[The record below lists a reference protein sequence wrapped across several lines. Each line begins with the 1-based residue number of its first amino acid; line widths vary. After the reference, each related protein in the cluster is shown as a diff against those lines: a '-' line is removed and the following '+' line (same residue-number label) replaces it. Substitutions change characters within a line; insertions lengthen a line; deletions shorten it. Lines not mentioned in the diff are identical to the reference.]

1 VLDVNR
7 PSIAPVGEISQPPS
21 GGPYRS
27 WVDRM
32 LEGFRADPDRVVV
45 RDASRGLTGGD
56 FAGTIDG
63 YAWAL
68 AARGLG
74 AGDRVALLATES
86 PEALAVRYAVALVG
100 AASVFTPD
108 TGRPEQLVRF
118 LKQIRPRLLVVFP
131 ETAPDAQA
139 AAARILSDETVS
151 VGPVDGLADLAE
163 EAAAQDDMPFVGRA
177 QPDDLA
183 VLIASGGTTGGSK
196 ASMRSFDAYAALV
209 GDVREPDRKLLVCS
223 AFAYVSQ
230 VLVAQ
235 TLLGGGSVTLRDRFD
250 PAELLRVI
258 EAEGIT
264 QLSLV
269 EPLLA
274 EFADHPDLPEY
285 DLSTL
290 RRVSHIGAVAPASF
304 RRRLLTRFGPI
315 LVNTYGASE
324 AGMVSLLTAPDY
336 SLDHPERLSTAGRP
350 RPGVDV
356 RLVAVDG
363 TVLPD
368 HEQGVIEVRLRGM
381 SSGYIGR
388 PGDPAFHDGWYTT
401 GDLGFLDRD
410 GYLHVRGRAADARDI
425 DGVPVLPL
433 DLEEAA
439 CAHPEVVYAVA
450 LPATPG
456 PNGSFGVLALRA
468 HGSSVEA
475 ADVRAHLKRQVDPPA
490 AVGDVVLV
498 DHLPVTEQGKPDRSI
513 IGELLRR

>member
-1 VLDVNR
+1 
-7 PSIAPVGEISQPPS
+7 
-21 GGPYRS
+21 
-27 WVDRM
+27 M
-32 LEGFRADPDRVVV
+32 LEGFRAEPDRVVV
-45 RDASRGLTGGD
+45 RDVSRGLSAGD
-56 FAGTIDG
+56 FAAMIER

-86 PEALAVRYAVALVG
+86 PEALAVRYAIALVG

-118 LKQIRPRLLVVFP
+118 LKQIRPRLLVIFP
-131 ETAPDAQA
+131 ETAPDAKA
-139 AAARILSDETVS
+139 AAARILSEETVA
-151 VGPVDGLADLAE
+151 VGPVDGLADLTE
-163 EAAAQDDMPFVGRA
+163 EAAAHGDRPFVGRA
-177 QPDDLA
+177 QPNHLA

-196 ASMRSFDAYAALV
+196 ASMRSFDAYAALL
-209 GDVREPDRKLLVCS
+209 GDTREPDRKLLVCS

-230 VLVAQ
+230 VLIAQ

-258 EAEGIT
+258 EDESIT

-274 EFADHPDLPEY
+274 EFADHPDLPQR
-285 DLSTL
+285 DLSSL

-304 RRRLLTRFGPI
+304 RRRLLTTLGPI

-324 AGMVSLLTAPDY
+324 AGMVSVLAAPDY

-356 RLVAVDG
+356 RLLAADG
-363 TVLPD
+363 TMLPVG
-368 HEQGVIEVRLRGM
+368 EQGVIEVRLQGM

-388 PGDPAFHDGWYTT
+388 PGDPAFRDGWYTT
-401 GDLGFLDRD
+401 GDLGFLDGD
-410 GYLHVRGRAADARDI
+410 GYLHVRGRAADVRDI
-425 DGVPVLPL
+425 GGVSVLPL

-450 LPATPG
+450 LPTTPG
-456 PNGSFGVLALRA
+456 LNGSFGVLALRA
-468 HGSSVEA
+468 HGSSVQA
-475 ADVRAHLKRQVDPPA
+475 ADVRAHIERQVDPPA
-490 AVGDVVLV
+490 AVGEVVLV

-513 IGELLRR
+513 IAELLRP

>member
-1 VLDVNR
+1 M
-7 PSIAPVGEISQPPS
+7 SQPPS
-21 GGPYRS
+21 GAPYRS

-45 RDASRGLTGGD
+45 RDASRGLPAGE
-56 FAGTIDG
+56 FAATIDR

-118 LKQIRPRLLVVFP
+118 LKQIRPGLLVVFP

-151 VGPVDGLADLAE
+151 VGPVDGLADLAD
-163 EAAAQDDMPFVGRA
+163 EAAAQGETPFVGRA
-177 QPDDLA
+177 RPGDLA

-196 ASMRSFDAYAALV
+196 ASMRSFDAYAALL
-209 GDVREPDRKLLVCS
+209 GDVREEDRKLLTCS

-274 EFADHPDLPEY
+274 EFADHPDLPTR

-304 RRRLLTRFGPI
+304 RRRLLARLGPI

-324 AGMVSLLTAPDY
+324 AGMVSVLTAPDY
-336 SLDHPERLSTAGRP
+336 SLDHPELLSTAGRP
-350 RPGVDV
+350 RPGVHL
-356 RLVAVDG
+356 RLVAGDG

-368 HEQGVIEVRLRGM
+368 GEQGVIEVRLPGM
-381 SSGYIGR
+381 SSGYFGR
-388 PGDPAFHDGWYTT
+388 PGDPAFHDGWYRT
-401 GDLGFLDRD
+401 GDLGFRDAD
-410 GYLHVRGRAADARDI
+410 GYLHVRGRAADARDV
-425 DGVPVLPL
+425 DGVTVLPL

-439 CAHPEVVYAVA
+439 CDHPDVVYAVA
-450 LPATPG
+450 LPAEPG
-456 PNGSFGVLALRA
+456 PDGSFGVLALRA
-468 HGSSVEA
+468 RGSSVGA
-475 ADVRAHLKRQVDPPA
+475 ADVRAYLERQVEPPA

-513 IGELLRR
+513 IAELLRA

>member
-1 VLDVNR
+1 
-7 PSIAPVGEISQPPS
+7 
-21 GGPYRS
+21 
-27 WVDRM
+27 M

-45 RDASRGLTGGD
+45 RDASRSLSAGD
-56 FAGTIDG
+56 FAVTIDG

-131 ETAPDAQA
+131 ETAPDARA
-139 AAARILSDETVS
+139 AAARILSEETVS

-163 EAAAQDDMPFVGRA
+163 EAVAQQQKPFMGRA
-177 QPDDLA
+177 QPDHLA
-183 VLIASGGTTGGSK
+183 VLIASGGTTGASK
-196 ASMRSFDAYAALV
+196 ASMRSFDAYAALL
-209 GDVREPDRKLLVCS
+209 GDVPEPDRKLLVCS

-274 EFADHPDLPEY
+274 EFADHPDLPKR

-290 RRVSHIGAVAPASF
+290 RRVSHIGAMAPASF
-304 RRRLLTRFGPI
+304 RRRLLTKLGPI

-324 AGMVSLLTAPDY
+324 AGMVSVLAAPEY
-336 SLDHPERLSTAGRP
+336 SLDHPELLSTAGRP

-356 RLVAVDG
+356 RLVAADG
-363 TVLPD
+363 TKVPD
-368 HEQGVIEVRLRGM
+368 NEPGVIDVRLPGM

-388 PGDPAFHDGWYTT
+388 PGDRAFHDGWYRT
-401 GDLGFLDRD
+401 GDLGFLDGD
-410 GYLHVRGRAADARDI
+410 GYLHVRGRAADVRDV
-425 DGVPVLPL
+425 DGVAVMPL
-433 DLEEAA
+433 DVEEAA
-439 CAHPEVVYAVA
+439 CAHPDVVYAVA
-450 LPATPG
+450 LPATAG
-456 PNGSFGVLALRA
+456 PNGPLGVLALRA

-475 ADVRAHLKRQVDPPA
+475 ADLRAHLERVVEPPA
-490 AVGDVVLV
+490 AVGEVVLV
-498 DHLPVTEQGKPDRSI
+498 HHLPVTEQGKPDRSI
-513 IGELLRR
+513 IGELLRP